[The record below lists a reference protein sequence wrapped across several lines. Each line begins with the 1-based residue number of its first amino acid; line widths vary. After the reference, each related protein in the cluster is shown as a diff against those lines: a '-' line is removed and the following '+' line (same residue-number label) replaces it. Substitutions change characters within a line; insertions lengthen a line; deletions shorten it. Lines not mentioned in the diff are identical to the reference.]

1 MSHIRVSYLL
11 LALAL
16 FSPLTLHAQD
26 TDAEDTEDGGRP
38 SLDSSL
44 LKGLEFRAIGPALT
58 SGRIGD
64 LAIHPAHPKT
74 WYVGVSSGGV
84 WKTVN
89 AGVTWEPIFD
99 SYGSYSIGAV
109 SVDPADPLVVWVG
122 TGENNSQRSVGYGDG
137 LYKSVD
143 GGRSFDLVGLERS
156 EHIAR
161 ILVDPRDSDV
171 VLVAAQGPLWASGG
185 DRGLFRTADG
195 GETWDVVL
203 EIDEDT
209 GVTDLLMDPRD
220 PDVLYAAAYQRRRHV
235 WTLINGGPEGGV
247 WKTSN
252 AGQTWNNIS
261 DEQIPV
267 GTIGAIGVA
276 RRG

>member
-1 MSHIRVSYLL
+1 MSHIRVPHLL
-11 LALAL
+11 IALAL
-16 FSPLTLHAQD
+16 FSPFTLHAQD
-26 TDAEDTEDGGRP
+26 TEDDGRP

-143 GGRSFDLVGLERS
+143 GGRSFDLVGL
-156 EHIAR
+156 
-161 ILVDPRDSDV
+161 
-171 VLVAAQGPLWASGG
+171 VLGSFKLAGFLLEPLWQAVFG
-185 DRGLFRTADG
+185 RGLVRTP
-195 GETWDVVL
+195 
-203 EIDEDT
+203 EDF
-209 GVTDLLMDPRD
+209 GSQGQP
-220 PDVLYAAAYQRRRHV
+220 PIAPAA
-235 WTLINGGPEGGV
+235 PF
-247 WKTSN
+247 
-252 AGQTWNNIS
+252 
-261 DEQIPV
+261 
-267 GTIGAIGVA
+267 
-276 RRG
+276 